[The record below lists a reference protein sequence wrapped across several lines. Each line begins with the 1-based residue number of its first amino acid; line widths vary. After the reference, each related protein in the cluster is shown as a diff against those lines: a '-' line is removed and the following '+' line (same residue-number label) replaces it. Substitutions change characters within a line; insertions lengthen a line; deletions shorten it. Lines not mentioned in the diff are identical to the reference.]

1 MSQHIHNES
10 GRRPMN
16 LDDAKVFLAS
26 VAGLLNWAAN
36 IDIVLKV
43 LISGASLI
51 YICLKIKE
59 LLRK

>member
-1 MSQHIHNES
+1 
-10 GRRPMN
+10 MN

-36 IDIVLKV
+36 IDILLKV
-43 LISGASLI
+43 LISGASLV